1 MNLHLSKSIIFL
13 REFFWSSK
21 PIKFGTILFYF
32 LFFNIDFIQSK
43 ELVIKKE
50 GEYKILQKSEIALE
64 DIEKLVIKNNQE
76 LLTLSKL
83 IESSTFNLKSKL
95 SKRYPSIDLEIN
107 GLPQFLNGQV
117 SNNKRFNTKSSQISV
132 NPSFSIN
139 WDIVDPQRGPEIKA
153 AKDSLQIAKNNYL
166 IKRKDLVQEA
176 RSRFHNYQKSF
187 EDINSA
193 KTLLNSSILS
203 LNQSEARLQSGLG
216 SKLDVLEAKAQLV
229 RDQQFLEDKKEDF
242 FKNEVS
248 IKEILNIKKYIQIKK
263 DHRVIGYWP
272 YTLKASLEKGLLN
285 NISLENIKF
294 QKSLKKNESNIL
306 LNDNKPFIFI
316 SNTFSST
323 FARGSK
329 LAQFIDTDE
338 KETSYSNTLSLNLSW
353 NIFDGGESRN
363 SANAKVLESESE
375 KSNFL
380 NFSNILEKDILN
392 SYSSLKSN
400 KKRLVSSKKDLDYT
414 KEALRLT
421 RLKYEAGITNLRELI
436 SVQKDLAKSRE
447 NQISAVA
454 IYNLNIDKLERLT
467 GLKPSNNCYVNN
479 ALIKKDYL
487 YTICNL

>member
-117 SNNKRFNTKSSQISV
+117 SNNKKFNTKSSQISV

-153 AKDSLQIAKNNYL
+153 AKDSLKIAKNNYL

>member
-1 MNLHLSKSIIFL
+1 MNLHSFKSI
-13 REFFWSSK
+13 RFFGTFFFTSK
-21 PIKFGTILFYF
+21 PINLVIILFYSLFININF
-32 LFFNIDFIQSK
+32 LHSK
-43 ELVIKKE
+43 EFVIKNE
-50 GEYKILQKSEIALE
+50 GDYKNLYKTKIELD
-64 DIEKLVIKNNQE
+64 DIEKLLIKNNQE
-76 LLTLSKL
+76 LLSLSKL
-83 IESSTFNLKSKL
+83 IESSAFNLKSKL
-95 SKRYPSIDLEIN
+95 AKRYPSIDLDIN

-117 SNNKRFNTKSSQISV
+117 KNNKRFNTKSSQISV
-132 NPSFSIN
+132 NPSLSLN
-139 WDIVDPQRGPEIKA
+139 WDIIDPQRGPEIKA

-193 KTLLNSSILS
+193 KNILRSSKLS

-229 RDQQFLEDKKEDF
+229 RDNQFLEDKKEDF
-242 FKNEVS
+242 FKNEVL
-248 IKEILNIKKYIQIKK
+248 IKEILNLKKDIQIKK
-263 DHRVIGYWP
+263 DHKIIGYWP
-272 YTLKASLEKGLLN
+272 YTLKESLKNGLIN
-285 NISLENIKF
+285 NISLENINF

-316 SNTFSST
+316 SNTFSSS

-329 LAQFIDTDE
+329 LAQFIDNDE
-338 KETSYSNTLSLNLSW
+338 KENGYSNTLSLNLSW

-363 SANAKVLESESE
+363 SSNAKTKESEAE
-375 KSNFL
+375 NSNFL

-400 KKRLVSSKKDLDYT
+400 KKRLVSTKKELDYM

-454 IYNLNIDKLERLT
+454 IFNLNIDKLERLT

-487 YTICNL
+487 STICNL

>member
-13 REFFWSSK
+13 RKIFWSLK
-21 PIKFGTILFYF
+21 PNKFVLILFYF

-43 ELVIKKE
+43 ELVIEKE
-50 GEYKILQKSEIALE
+50 GEYKNLQKSKIALE

-83 IESSTFNLKSKL
+83 IESSTLNLKSKL

-117 SNNKRFNTKSSQISV
+117 NNNKRFNTKSSQISV
-132 NPSFSIN
+132 NPSLSIN
-139 WDIVDPQRGPEIKA
+139 WDIIDPQRGPEIKA
-153 AKDSLQIAKNNYL
+153 AKDSLQIAKNNYF

-203 LNQSEARLQSGLG
+203 LNQSESRLQSGLG

-272 YTLKASLEKGLLN
+272 YTLKVSLENGLLN
-285 NISLENIKF
+285 NISLENIKY
-294 QKSLKKNESNIL
+294 QKSLKKNESSIL

-316 SNTFSST
+316 SNTFSSS

-363 SANAKVLESESE
+363 SANAKVLESEAE
-375 KSNFL
+375 NSNFL

-487 YTICNL
+487 YSICNL

>member
-1 MNLHLSKSIIFL
+1 MNLHLHKAIIF
-13 REFFWSSK
+13 FK
-21 PIKFGTILFYF
+21 PLFCKTIPFNLVIISFYF
-32 LFFNIDFIQSK
+32 LLFNNNSLLSK
-43 ELVIKKE
+43 EFVIKNE
-50 GEYKILQKSEIALE
+50 GDYKNLQKSKIKIE
-64 DIEKLVIKNNQE
+64 DIDKLLIKNNQE

-83 IESSTFNLKSKL
+83 IESSTFNLKSKIA
-95 SKRYPSIDLEIN
+95 KRYPSLDLEIN

-117 SNNKRFNTKSSQISV
+117 NNNKRFNTKSSQISV
-132 NPSFSIN
+132 NPSLSLN
-139 WDIVDPQRGPEIKA
+139 WDIIDPQRGPEIKA

-187 EDINSA
+187 EDINNA

-242 FKNEVS
+242 FESEVS
-248 IKEILNIKKYIQIKK
+248 IKEILNIKKDIQIKK
-263 DHRVIGYWP
+263 ENKLTGYWP
-272 YTLKASLEKGLLN
+272 HTLKVSLQNGLSN
-285 NISLENIKF
+285 NISLKNIKF
-294 QKSLKKNESNIL
+294 QKSLKKNESSIL

-316 SNTFSST
+316 SNTFSSS

-338 KETSYSNTLSLNLSW
+338 RETGYSNILSLNFSW

-363 SANAKVLESESE
+363 SAKAKVLESEAE
-375 KSNFL
+375 NSNFSK
-380 NFSNILEKDILN
+380 FSNILEKDILS

-400 KKRLVSSKKDLDYT
+400 KKRVVSTKKELDYS
-414 KEALRLT
+414 KEVLRLS
-421 RLKYEAGITNLRELI
+421 RLKYEEGITNLRELI
-436 SVQKDLAKSRE
+436 SVQKDLAKTKE
-447 NQISAVA
+447 NQIAAVA

-479 ALIKKDYL
+479 ALIKKDFL

>member
-13 REFFWSSK
+13 RKIFWSLK
-21 PIKFGTILFYF
+21 PIKFVLILFYF

-43 ELVIKKE
+43 ELVIEKE
-50 GEYKILQKSEIALE
+50 GEYKNLQKSKIALE

-83 IESSTFNLKSKL
+83 IESSTLNLKSKL

-117 SNNKRFNTKSSQISV
+117 NNNKRFNTKSSQISV
-132 NPSFSIN
+132 NPSLSIN
-139 WDIVDPQRGPEIKA
+139 WDIIDPQRGPEIKA
-153 AKDSLQIAKNNYL
+153 AKDSLQIAKNNYF

-203 LNQSEARLQSGLG
+203 LNQSESRLQSGLG

-272 YTLKASLEKGLLN
+272 YTLKVSLENGLLN
-285 NISLENIKF
+285 NISLENIKY
-294 QKSLKKNESNIL
+294 QKSLKKNESSIL

-316 SNTFSST
+316 SNTFSSS

-363 SANAKVLESESE
+363 SANAKVLESEAE
-375 KSNFL
+375 NSNFL

-487 YTICNL
+487 YSICNL

>member
-13 REFFWSSK
+13 KEFFWNSK
-21 PIKFGTILFYF
+21 PIKFGIILFCF

-43 ELVIKKE
+43 ELVIEKE
-50 GEYKILQKSEIALE
+50 GEYKNLQKSKIALE

-83 IESSTFNLKSKL
+83 IESSTLNLKSKL

-132 NPSFSIN
+132 NPSLSIN
-139 WDIVDPQRGPEIKA
+139 WDIIDPQRGPEIKA
-153 AKDSLQIAKNNYL
+153 AKDSLQIAKNNYF

-203 LNQSEARLQSGLG
+203 LNQSESRLQSGLG

-272 YTLKASLEKGLLN
+272 YTLKVSLENGLLN
-285 NISLENIKF
+285 NISLENIKY
-294 QKSLKKNESNIL
+294 QKSLKKNESSIL

-316 SNTFSST
+316 SNTFSSS

-363 SANAKVLESESE
+363 SANAKVLESEAE
-375 KSNFL
+375 NSNFL

-487 YTICNL
+487 YSICNL